1 MEAHHSL
8 ALSHTLFTH
17 RRWRLTHRRWRLTH
31 NRRWRLPL
39 RSSTSVRD
47 REKMISL
54 LSLPQRDPRV
64 KRKEGKTKRFVHEI
78 LLNAL
83 CFRFI
88 TFPCVCVYIHTP
100 NLMCVCVCVC
110 CVLQELES
118 ALTSFVQKLSQTGGS
133 KSAEVKPTDHQ
144 SLEKVR

>member
-1 MEAHHSL
+1 
-8 ALSHTLFTH
+8 
-17 RRWRLTHRRWRLTH
+17 
-31 NRRWRLPL
+31 
-39 RSSTSVRD
+39 
-47 REKMISL
+47 MISL

-83 CFRFI
+83 CFLSM
-88 TFPCVCVYIHTP
+88 TF
-100 NLMCVCVCVC
+100 LM